1 MIFNSLYSLVLRDN
15 WRYSF
20 KKFGC
25 SPCLCAETPFLR
37 FYFLPFFFFLNPTLE
52 LHTHHHMLLFM
63 AQGEM
68 PPRHTHLFVLL
79 GRNGVSPSLI

>member
-37 FYFLPFFFFLNPTLE
+37 FYFLPFFFFKSYLRAPYT
-52 LHTHHHMLLFM
+52 
-63 AQGEM
+63 
-68 PPRHTHLFVLL
+68 PPYAAVY
-79 GRNGVSPSLI
+79 GSG